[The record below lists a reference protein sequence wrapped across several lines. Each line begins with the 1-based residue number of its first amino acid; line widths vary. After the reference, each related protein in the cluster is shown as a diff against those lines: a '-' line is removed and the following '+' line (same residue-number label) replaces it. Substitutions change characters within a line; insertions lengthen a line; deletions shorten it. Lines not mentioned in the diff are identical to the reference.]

1 MVRRPRA
8 IARRSRSSRRRTPKP
23 RRSAKR
29 SNVVGSSPEPCR
41 PGRALSGQSGQAIF
55 VGDVVQ
61 TRRNDT
67 AADVQNRQNWIVK
80 TIGNDHAILAASTD
94 TTDLR
99 KVSLD
104 YAASHIHLAYA
115 TTVYGVQG
123 ETTDRAL
130 VGPGVDAAGLYVG
143 LTRGK
148 KHNAAVLVAP
158 TEDSA
163 RSQLVET
170 MQRQPLEETME
181 KSRAAAQT
189 DLMRAAQ
196 TPAGPIIAAPDR
208 ELAPVGLR

>member
-1 MVRRPRA
+1 M
-8 IARRSRSSRRRTPKP
+8 
-23 RRSAKR
+23 
-29 SNVVGSSPEPCR
+29 
-41 PGRALSGQSGQAIF
+41 
-55 VGDVVQ
+55 
-61 TRRNDT
+61 
-67 AADVQNRQNWIVK
+67 K
-80 TIGNDHAILAASTD
+80 TIGNDHAILASSTD

-148 KHNAAVLVAP
+148 VHNSAVLVAS
-158 TEDSA
+158 TTDSA
-163 RSQLVET
+163 KSQLVET

-181 KSRAAAQT
+181 KSRAAALT
-189 DLMRAAQ
+189 ELRRAAQ
-196 TPAGPIIAAPDR
+196 SPAGPILGTPLGQLTPA
-208 ELAPVGLR
+208 VLR